1 MANTVAA
8 PVANSFA
15 TYASKFLPLLDEVY
29 KRESLSSILDT
40 ADARVRWIGAKTV
53 NVLKLD
59 LNGNANY
66 DRNAGYVPG
75 SATGVWE
82 PLTLAV
88 DRGRSFLLDEM
99 DSDEMMLSAS
109 QLLAEHQRVWAIPE
123 EDAYR
128 FAKIAGA
135 ANANNIVSA
144 ALASGFADAIQ
155 TAEAT
160 LDDAEVPTEGR
171 ILFVSPTTYK
181 GLKGDITRFT
191 ENGDPD
197 VNGRVEMYDDMRVIK
212 VPQARFNDTVT
223 LNAPTTAAGAGGFT
237 ASGKDIHFMIVH
249 PSAVIQVVK
258 HLVPQIFAP
267 TSVYTANGWIVNYRE
282 YHDTFV
288 LANKNTGIYVHKAV

>member
-1 MANTVAA
+1 MANTMAA
-8 PVANSFA
+8 PVANTFA

-29 KRESLSSILDT
+29 KRESLSAILDT
-40 ADARVRWIGAKTV
+40 ADARVRWIGAKTI

-82 PLTLAV
+82 PLTIEI
-88 DRGRSFLLDEM
+88 DRGRSFLLDQM
-99 DSDEMMLSAS
+99 DADEMLLSAAQVLS
-109 QLLAEHQRVWAIPE
+109 EHQRVWAIPE

-128 FAKIAGA
+128 FAKIAAGA
-135 ANANNIVSA
+135 DTNNVVSA
-144 ALASGFADAIQ
+144 ALTSGFADAIQ
-155 TAEAT
+155 TAEAA
-160 LDDAEVPTEGR
+160 LDDAEVPYEGR
-171 ILFVSPTTYK
+171 ILFVSPTVYK

-197 VNGRVEMYDDMRVIK
+197 VNGRVEMYDDMRVIR
-212 VPQARFNDTVT
+212 VPQARFNDSIT
-223 LNAPTTAAGAGGFT
+223 LNAPTTAAAAGGFT
-237 ASGKDIHFMIVH
+237 AAGNDIHFMLVH

-267 TSVYTANGWIVNYRE
+267 TSVFTADGYIINYRE

-288 LANKNTGIYVHKAV
+288 LANKKGGIYVHKEA

>member
-8 PVANSFA
+8 PVANTFA
-15 TYASKFLPLLDEVY
+15 AYAQKFLPLIDEVY
-29 KRESLSSILDT
+29 KRDSLSAILDT
-40 ADARVRWIGAKTV
+40 ADARVNWIGAKTI

-88 DRGRSFLLDEM
+88 DRGRSFLLDQM
-99 DSDEMMLSAS
+99 DADEMLISAS

-128 FAKIAGA
+128 FAKIASGADSSQIVTGTLTTGA
-135 ANANNIVSA
+135 AA
-144 ALASGFADAIQ
+144 AIQ
-155 TAEAT
+155 TAEAA
-160 LDDAEVPTEGR
+160 LDDAEVPYEGR
-171 ILFVSPTTYK
+171 ILFISPSVYSV
-181 GLKGDITRFT
+181 LKSDIVRYT

-197 VNGRVEMYDDMRVIK
+197 VNGNVEMYDDMRVIR
-212 VPQARFNDTVT
+212 VPASRFNTAIT
-223 LNAPTTAAGAGGFT
+223 LNAPTAANGAGGFT
-237 ASGKDIHFMIVH
+237 ATGDAINFMIVH

-258 HLVPQIFAP
+258 HLVPAIYAP
-267 TSVYTANGWIVNYRE
+267 SQVYTADGWFINYRE

-288 LANKNTGIYVHKAV
+288 LDNKKKGIYVHHA

>member
-15 TYASKFLPLLDEVY
+15 AYAQKFLPVMDEVY
-29 KRESLSSILDT
+29 KRESLSAILDT

-82 PLTLAV
+82 PLQIEV
-88 DRGRSFLLDEM
+88 DRGRSFLLDQM
-99 DSDEMMLSAS
+99 DADEMMLTAP
-109 QLLAEHQRVWAIPE
+109 QVLAEHMRVWAIPE

-128 FAKIAGA
+128 FAKIASGA
-135 ANANNIVSA
+135 AASQVITGTLTTGA
-144 ALASGFADAIQ
+144 AAAIQ

-160 LDDAEVPTEGR
+160 LDDAEVPYDGR
-171 ILFVSPTTYK
+171 ILFISPSVYSV
-181 GLKGDITRFT
+181 LKSDIVRYT

-197 VNGRVEMYDDMRVIK
+197 VNGNVEMYDNMRVIR
-212 VPQARFNDTVT
+212 VPAARFNTAVT
-223 LNAPTTAAGAGGFT
+223 LNAPTTANGTGGYT
-237 ASGKDIHFMIVH
+237 ATGDAINFMIVH

-258 HLVPQIFAP
+258 HLVPTIFAP
-267 TSVYTANGWIVNYRE
+267 SQVYTANAYIINYRE

-288 LANKNTGIYVHKAV
+288 LDNKNTGIYVHHA